1 MQKAS
6 AQAERAGKIIRRVR
20 EFVKKSEP
28 RRQPVALAG
37 IVEDAI
43 GFVEIDA
50 RRHGAQVLSQVPAD
64 LPPVFADAVM
74 IEQVVLNLV
83 KNGIEAMRDTPADER
98 IVTVSARRRD
108 GQVEVSVAD
117 RGHGLSDEA
126 RERLFSPFYTT
137 KAEGMGMGLNICR
150 SIVEFHEGRLWVDA
164 NPAGGCIFRFTLPLE
179 TSVKPQAPTPE
190 QIIYLVDDDEA
201 LRDSLVWLLESQGF
215 KVEAFASAEDFL
227 RAWRPEFNGCL
238 LLDVR
243 MPGMSGLELHER
255 LRAQY
260 CTLPVIFITGH
271 GDVPMAVAALKKGAV
286 DFIEKPFNDAEL
298 LRLVSQCLAKEQE
311 PRRRRQD
318 AEVSRR
324 LDQLTQREREVL
336 DLIIAGKL
344 NKQIADVLGI
354 SIKTVEVHRA
364 RVMEKMAAQSLAE
377 LVQNVMAIEGSR

>member
-1 MQKAS
+1 M
-6 AQAERAGKIIRRVR
+6 
-20 EFVKKSEP
+20 
-28 RRQPVALAG
+28 
-37 IVEDAI
+37 
-43 GFVEIDA
+43 
-50 RRHGAQVLSQVPAD
+50 
-64 LPPVFADAVM
+64 
-74 IEQVVLNLV
+74 
-83 KNGIEAMRDTPADER
+83 
-98 IVTVSARRRD
+98 
-108 GQVEVSVAD
+108 
-117 RGHGLSDEA
+117 
-126 RERLFSPFYTT
+126 
-137 KAEGMGMGLNICR
+137 
-150 SIVEFHEGRLWVDA
+150 
-164 NPAGGCIFRFTLPLE
+164 
-179 TSVKPQAPTPE
+179 KPHAPTPE

-215 KVEAFASAEDFL
+215 KVEAFASAEAFL

-255 LRAQY
+255 LRAHY

-286 DFIEKPFNDAEL
+286 DFFEKPFNDAEL
-298 LRLVSQCLAKEQE
+298 LRLVSQCLVSERESRA
-311 PRRRRQD
+311 RRRQD

-336 DLIIAGKL
+336 DLIIVGKL

-377 LVQNVMAIEGSR
+377 LVQNVMAIEGSRQSS